1 VKSLEFKYF
10 DIIKR
15 LINTVE
21 SKEKENMEATVKL
34 MVDAILN
41 KKSIFVFGA
50 SHAGIISEEL
60 YYRAGGLVVINPIFA
75 KALMLD
81 TSPITLTSEVERLV
95 GYGSAVMNKTPVKEG
110 DIVIV
115 HSVSGRNPVSIEVAI
130 ETQKRN
136 AKVICI
142 TNLKYSKSVTSRHP
156 SGKNLYEISDI
167 VLDNH
172 GDIGDAC
179 VEIDGIDQKVGPT
192 STVIAATIMN
202 SIVAEVAQELINKG
216 IDKPPIFY
224 SANLDGGDELNQKIF
239 NEYKDAIHY
248 KY

>member
-1 VKSLEFKYF
+1 MQFKYI
-10 DIIKR
+10 DKIR
-15 LINTVE
+15 DLINQIEVEEKKNMIETV
-21 SKEKENMEATVKL
+21 NL
-34 MVDAILN
+34 FVDAIMN

-60 YYRAGGLVVINPIFA
+60 YYRAGGLVVVNPIFA

-95 GYGSAVMNKTPVKEG
+95 GYGIAVMNKTPVKEG

-115 HSVSGRNPVSIEVAI
+115 HSVSGRNPVSIEIAM
-130 ETQKRN
+130 EAKKRN

-142 TNLKYSKSVTSRHP
+142 TNLKYSRSVTSRHP
-156 SGKNLYEISDI
+156 SGKNLYEISDMI
-167 VLDNH
+167 LDNH

-216 IDKPPIFY
+216 INKPPIFY
-224 SANLDGGDELNQKIF
+224 SANLDGGDELNQEIF

>member
-1 VKSLEFKYF
+1 MEFKYF

-95 GYGSAVMNKTPVKEG
+95 GYGSAVMNKTPVKDG

-115 HSVSGRNPVSIEVAI
+115 HSVSGRNPVSIEVAMEAKKI
-130 ETQKRN
+130 N

-156 SGKNLYEISDI
+156 SGKNLYQIADI
-167 VLDNH
+167 ILDNH

-192 STVIAATIMN
+192 STVIAATVMN

-216 IDKPPIFY
+216 INKPPIFY

-239 NEYKDAIHY
+239 NEYKGAIHY